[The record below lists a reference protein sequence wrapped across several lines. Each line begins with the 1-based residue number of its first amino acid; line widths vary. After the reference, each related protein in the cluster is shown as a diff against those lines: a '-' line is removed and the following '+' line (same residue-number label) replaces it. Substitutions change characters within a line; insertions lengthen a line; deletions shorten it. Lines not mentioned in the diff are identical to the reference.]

1 MKRKQKL
8 IILSIAITV
17 LLVLLVSLYIYKK
30 SHNGKDEKP
39 VEIVE
44 LANIPGYDY
53 VLEDRDTELYT
64 TTFEN
69 LKEVLTSSQVDF
81 ESYAKF
87 LAELYIIDLYT
98 ITNKMNHYDIG
109 SVDFVSEDTK
119 ESFEL
124 KVRDTLYKYVEDNT
138 YGKRQQELPEVASTG
153 SSDPE
158 EITVKLGDK
167 TYDGYT
173 VNVTW
178 NYTKDL
184 GYDTQAKITMAKIED
199 KLYVTNQ
206 SASQ

>member
-30 SHNGKDEKP
+30 SHTNKDEKP

-64 TTFEN
+64 TTFES

-81 ESYAKF
+81 ESYAKL

-98 ITNKMNHYDIG
+98 ITNKTNHYDVG
-109 SVDFVSEDTK
+109 SVDFILEDTK

-138 YGKRQQELPEVASTG
+138 YGKRQQELPEVASVG
-153 SSDPE
+153 SSDSE
-158 EITVKLGDK
+158 EITIKLGDK

-178 NYTKDL
+178 NYTKNL